1 MDTDKD
7 KTPQVETP
15 EGDKFVEED
24 GQGTLFEK
32 PPRRSIVVSSPVFE
46 KRNLLRSAVS
56 GLAIVGEVFHYLRE
70 ELELLQE
77 KGSPVLS
84 REARGRL
91 DQLSKI
97 ATEVIPPLE
106 KSLQDLGDLHLADLG
121 DPAPEGKGDS
131 SPEGWGDPDLD
142 RLQFVLQDIPVDKL
156 REMNK
161 DIREIAENLSILL
174 GGLENYYR
182 VEVDPRTGERIL
194 VEFKGAIQTPPP
206 QRESTNALEELRKIA
221 KSPHPDKIQ
230 IPKDLMETQVHSV
243 GDTLQY
249 IKDPGL
255 REGIRKRQ
263 EKGELLAGTLEG
275 LSGGGA
281 YLKSFTIALAQTLN
295 EQSKYYKTEED
306 LSGVPKDLIPDIF
319 GEGVEVQRKD
329 SPSLPVKVRKDG
341 GIDLQRE
348 PRQFPYILVSYEELA
363 RKMKGEGKSP
373 GGTDISYI
381 RDYISDLS
389 GKQYLLSNGKDPRTG
404 NLIVIGVPF
413 LVKELIIYR
422 GKEGQSLK
430 EVGCLLRLSPQFSKS
445 VRKYTLLRADTIQRI
460 GGGRQK
466 DITMNLLDLLLYVR
480 GTERGEESLWR
491 KDKESLLAQIA
502 TSKRYTRQKAEMERD
517 FQEAVQKVKD
527 SLLIQDYREERSPS
541 GLVSVFKFN
550 PNYSKKDREDTA
562 PPDVQDTSTQDS
574 SPQS

>member
-1 MDTDKD
+1 MDTEKD
-7 KTPQVETP
+7 RTPLEEATEV
-15 EGDKFVEED
+15 GYFMEED

-32 PPRRSIVVSSPVFE
+32 VPQRSIEVSSPVFE
-46 KRNLLRSAVS
+46 KRNLLRNAVS
-56 GLAIVGEVFHYLRE
+56 GLAVVGEVFRWLLGDLH
-70 ELELLQE
+70 LLQE
-77 KGSPVLS
+77 KGSPVLR
-84 REARGRL
+84 REAKDR
-91 DQLSKI
+91 
-97 ATEVIPPLE
+97 LE
-106 KSLQDLGDLHLADLG
+106 KLNQISTDVLPTLEESLKDLGELRIADLG
-121 DPAPEGKGDS
+121 DDTTEEK
-131 SPEGWGDPDLD
+131 
-142 RLQFVLQDIPVDKL
+142 LQEILRDTPLDKL
-156 REMNK
+156 RKINGE
-161 DIREIAENLSILL
+161 IQEIAETLSLLL
-174 GGLENYYR
+174 GDISKAYQID
-182 VEVDPRTGERIL
+182 VDPRTGERIL
-194 VEFKGAIQTPPP
+194 IEFKGSIQTPP

-221 KSPHPDKIQ
+221 RSPHPDKIQ

-249 IKDPGL
+249 IKDPKVK
-255 REGIRKRQ
+255 EGIRKRQ

-281 YLKSFTIALAQTLN
+281 YLKSFTIALSQTLN

-348 PRQFPYILVSYEELA
+348 NRKFPYILVSYEDLT
-363 RKMKGEGKSP
+363 RKMKGEGKTI
-373 GGTDISYI
+373 GGRDIDYI

-502 TSKRYTRQKAEMERD
+502 TSKRYVRQKAEMERD

-527 SLLIQDYREERSPS
+527 SLLILEYREEKTYS

-550 PNYSKKDREDTA
+550 PNYSKKDREETA

>member
-1 MDTDKD
+1 MDTEKD

-15 EGDKFVEED
+15 ETGDFVEED
-24 GQGTLFEK
+24 GQGTLFK
-32 PPRRSIVVSSPVFE
+32 RPPYRTIEVSSPVFE
-46 KRNLLRSAVS
+46 KRNLLRNAVTGIS
-56 GLAIVGEVFHYLRE
+56 VVGSVFAWL
-70 ELELLQE
+70 LEDLKLLKE
-77 KGSPVLS
+77 KGSPVLR
-84 REARGRL
+84 REAVDRL
-91 DQLSKI
+91 DKLNQI
-97 ATEVIPPLE
+97 ATEVIPTLE
-106 KSLQDLGDLHLADLG
+106 ESLKDWGDLKIADLG
-121 DPAPEGKGDS
+121 EDTTE
-131 SPEGWGDPDLD
+131 E
-142 RLQFVLQDIPVDKL
+142 KL
-156 REMNK
+156 RELLQDTPVEKLRKING
-161 DIREIAENLSILL
+161 DIQEIAELLSVIL
-174 GGLENYYR
+174 GDIDKAYR

-194 VEFKGAIQTPPP
+194 IEFKGAIQTPP
-206 QRESTNALEELRKIA
+206 QRESTNALEELRKIS
-221 KSPHPDKIQ
+221 KSTHPDKIQ
-230 IPKDLMETQVHSV
+230 IPKDLMETQVHSA

-249 IKDPGL
+249 IKDPKVKEGL
-255 REGIRKRQ
+255 RKRQ

-281 YLKSFTIALAQTLN
+281 YLKSFTIALSQTLN

-341 GIDLQRE
+341 GGIDLQRE
-348 PRQFPYILVSYEELA
+348 NRKFPYILVSYEELA

-389 GKQYLLSNGKDPRTG
+389 GKQYLLSNGTDPRTG

-502 TSKRYTRQKAEMERD
+502 TSKRYVRQKAEMERD

-527 SLLIQDYREERSPS
+527 SLLILDYREERSPS

>member
-1 MDTDKD
+1 MGQKQESMDTEKD
-7 KTPQVETP
+7 RTPLEEATEV
-15 EGDKFVEED
+15 GYFMEED

-32 PPRRSIVVSSPVFE
+32 APQRTIEVSSPVFE
-46 KRNLLRSAVS
+46 KRNLLRNAVTGIS
-56 GLAIVGEVFHYLRE
+56 VVGSVFAWL
-70 ELELLQE
+70 LEDLKLLKE
-77 KGSPVLS
+77 KGSPVLR
-84 REARGRL
+84 REAVDRL
-91 DQLSKI
+91 DKLNQI
-97 ATEVIPPLE
+97 ATEVIPTLE
-106 KSLQDLGDLHLADLG
+106 ESLKDWGDLKIADLG
-121 DPAPEGKGDS
+121 EDTTE
-131 SPEGWGDPDLD
+131 E
-142 RLQFVLQDIPVDKL
+142 KL
-156 REMNK
+156 RELLQDTPVEKLRKING
-161 DIREIAENLSILL
+161 DIQEIAELLSVIL
-174 GGLENYYR
+174 GDIDKAYR

-194 VEFKGAIQTPPP
+194 IEFKGAIQTPP
-206 QRESTNALEELRKIA
+206 QRESTNALEELRKIS
-221 KSPHPDKIQ
+221 KSTHPDKIQ
-230 IPKDLMETQVHSV
+230 IPKDLMETQVHSA

-249 IKDPGL
+249 IKDPKVK
-255 REGIRKRQ
+255 EGIRKRQ

-281 YLKSFTIALAQTLN
+281 YLKSFTIALSQTLN

-341 GIDLQRE
+341 GGIDLQRE
-348 PRQFPYILVSYEELA
+348 NRKFPYILVSYEELA

-389 GKQYLLSNGKDPRTG
+389 GKQYLLSNGTDPRTG

-502 TSKRYTRQKAEMERD
+502 TSKRYVRQKAEMERD

-527 SLLIQDYREERSPS
+527 SLLILDYREERSPS

>member
-1 MDTDKD
+1 MDTEKD
-7 KTPQVETP
+7 RTPLEEATEV
-15 EGDKFVEED
+15 GYFMEED

-32 PPRRSIVVSSPVFE
+32 APQRSIEVSSPVFE
-46 KRNLLRSAVS
+46 KRNLLRNAVS
-56 GLAIVGEVFHYLRE
+56 GLAVVGEVFRWLLGDLH
-70 ELELLQE
+70 LLQE
-77 KGSPVLS
+77 KGSPVLR
-84 REARGRL
+84 REAKDRL
-91 DQLSKI
+91 EKLNQIATDVIPTLEESLKDLGELKI
-97 ATEVIPPLE
+97 ADLGEDTTEEKLRELLQNTPLE
-106 KSLQDLGDLHLADLG
+106 KLRKINGDIQDIAELLSLLLGDISKA
-121 DPAPEGKGDS
+121 
-131 SPEGWGDPDLD
+131 
-142 RLQFVLQDIPVDKL
+142 
-156 REMNK
+156 
-161 DIREIAENLSILL
+161 
-174 GGLENYYR
+174 YR
-182 VEVDPRTGERIL
+182 VDTDPKTGERVLI
-194 VEFKGAIQTPPP
+194 EFKGALQTPP
-206 QRESTNALEELRKIA
+206 QKESTNALEELRKIA
-221 KSPHPDKIQ
+221 RSPHPDKIQ

-249 IKDPGL
+249 IKDPKVK
-255 REGIRKRQ
+255 EGIRKRQ

-281 YLKSFTIALAQTLN
+281 YLKSFTIALSQTLN

-502 TSKRYTRQKAEMERD
+502 TSKRYVRQKAEMERD

-527 SLLIQDYREERSPS
+527 SLLILDYWEERSPS

-550 PNYSKKDREDTA
+550 PNYSKKDREETA

>member
-1 MDTDKD
+1 MGQKQESMDTEKD
-7 KTPQVETP
+7 RTPLEEATEV
-15 EGDKFVEED
+15 GYFMEED

-32 PPRRSIVVSSPVFE
+32 APQRTIEVSSPVFE
-46 KRNLLRSAVS
+46 KRNLLRNAVTGIS
-56 GLAIVGEVFHYLRE
+56 VVGSVFAWL
-70 ELELLQE
+70 LEDLKLLKE
-77 KGSPVLS
+77 KGSPVLR
-84 REARGRL
+84 REAVDRL
-91 DQLSKI
+91 DKLNQI
-97 ATEVIPPLE
+97 ATEVIPTLE
-106 KSLQDLGDLHLADLG
+106 ESLKDWGDLKIADLG
-121 DPAPEGKGDS
+121 EDTTEEK
-131 SPEGWGDPDLD
+131 
-142 RLQFVLQDIPVDKL
+142 LQELLRDTPVEKL
-156 REMNK
+156 RKING
-161 DIREIAENLSILL
+161 DIQEIAELLSVIL
-174 GGLENYYR
+174 GDIDKAYR

-194 VEFKGAIQTPPP
+194 IEFKGAIQTPP
-206 QRESTNALEELRKIA
+206 QRESTNALEELRKIS
-221 KSPHPDKIQ
+221 KSTHPDKIQ
-230 IPKDLMETQVHSV
+230 IPKDLMETQVHSA

-249 IKDPGL
+249 IKDPKVK
-255 REGIRKRQ
+255 EGIRKRQ

-281 YLKSFTIALAQTLN
+281 YLKSFTIALSQTLN

-341 GIDLQRE
+341 GGIDLQRE
-348 PRQFPYILVSYEELA
+348 NRKFPYILVSYEELA

-389 GKQYLLSNGKDPRTG
+389 GKQYLLSNGTDPRTG

-502 TSKRYTRQKAEMERD
+502 TSKRYVRQKAEMERD

-527 SLLIQDYREERSPS
+527 SLLILDYREERSPS

>member
-1 MDTDKD
+1 MDTEKD

-15 EGDKFVEED
+15 ETGDFVEED
-24 GQGTLFEK
+24 GQGTLFK
-32 PPRRSIVVSSPVFE
+32 RPPYRTIEVSSPVFE
-46 KRNLLRSAVS
+46 KRNLLRNAVTGIS
-56 GLAIVGEVFHYLRE
+56 VVGSVFAWL
-70 ELELLQE
+70 LEDLKLLKE
-77 KGSPVLS
+77 KGSPVLR
-84 REARGRL
+84 REAVDRL
-91 DQLSKI
+91 DKLNQI
-97 ATEVIPPLE
+97 ATEVIPTLE
-106 KSLQDLGDLHLADLG
+106 ESLKDWGDLKIADLG
-121 DPAPEGKGDS
+121 EDTTE
-131 SPEGWGDPDLD
+131 E
-142 RLQFVLQDIPVDKL
+142 KL
-156 REMNK
+156 RELLQDTPVEKLRKING
-161 DIREIAENLSILL
+161 DIQEIAELLSVIL
-174 GGLENYYR
+174 GDIDKAYR

-194 VEFKGAIQTPPP
+194 IEFKGAIQTPP
-206 QRESTNALEELRKIA
+206 QRESTNALEELRKIS
-221 KSPHPDKIQ
+221 KSTHPDKIQ
-230 IPKDLMETQVHSV
+230 IPKDLMETQVHSA

-249 IKDPGL
+249 IKDPKVK
-255 REGIRKRQ
+255 EGIRKRQ

-281 YLKSFTIALAQTLN
+281 YLKSFTIALSQTLN

-341 GIDLQRE
+341 GGIDLQRE
-348 PRQFPYILVSYEELA
+348 NRKFPYILVSYEELA

-389 GKQYLLSNGKDPRTG
+389 GKQYLLSNGTDPRTG

-502 TSKRYTRQKAEMERD
+502 TSKRYVRQKAEMERD

-527 SLLIQDYREERSPS
+527 SLLILDYREERSPS

>member
-121 DPAPEGKGDS
+121 DPTPEGKGDS
-131 SPEGWGDPDLD
+131 SPEGWGAPDLD

-194 VEFKGAIQTPPP
+194 VEFKGAIQTPPDTP
-206 QRESTNALEELRKIA
+206 PTSSENALRELKKIA
-221 KSPHPDKIQ
+221 KSTHPDKIQ
-230 IPKDLMETQVHSV
+230 IPKDLMETQIHSV

-249 IKDPGL
+249 IKDPRTKEHIQKL
-255 REGIRKRQ
+255 Q
-263 EKGELLAGTLEG
+263 EKGKLLAGTLEG

-319 GEGVEVQRKD
+319 GTGVEVQRKD
-329 SPSLPVKVRKDG
+329 PLLPVKIRKDG

-348 PRQFPYILVSYEELA
+348 SRKFPYILVSYEDIT
-363 RKMKGEGKSP
+363 RKMKGEGKVI
-373 GGTDISYI
+373 GGRDIDYS

-389 GKQYLLSNGKDPRTG
+389 GKQYLLANGNG
-404 NLIVIGVPF
+404 AIIGVPF
-413 LVKELIIYR
+413 LVKELTIYR
-422 GKEGQSLK
+422 EKDGK

-517 FQEAVQKVKD
+517 FQEAVQKIKD
-527 SLLIQDYREERSPS
+527 SLLILDYREDRSPS

>member
-32 PPRRSIVVSSPVFE
+32 PPRRTLEVSSPVFE

-97 ATEVIPPLE
+97 ATEVIPPIE
-106 KSLQDLGDLHLADLG
+106 KSLQELGDLHLADLG
-121 DPAPEGKGDS
+121 DPTPEREE
-131 SPEGWGDPDLD
+131 SPEGWGAPDLD
-142 RLQFVLQDIPVDKL
+142 RLQYVLQDLSVERL
-156 REMNK
+156 QEMNK
-161 DIREIAENLSILL
+161 DIRGIAENLYILL
-174 GGLENYYR
+174 GGLEKYYR
-182 VEVDPRTGERIL
+182 VETDPRTGERIL
-194 VEFKGAIQTPPP
+194 VEFKGAIQTPPDTP
-206 QRESTNALEELRKIA
+206 PTPSENALRELKKIA
-221 KSPHPDKIQ
+221 KSTHPDKIQ
-230 IPKDLMETQVHSV
+230 IPKDLMETQIHSV

-249 IKDPGL
+249 IKDPRTKEHIQKL
-255 REGIRKRQ
+255 Q
-263 EKGELLAGTLEG
+263 EKGKLLAGTLEG

-319 GEGVEVQRKD
+319 GSGVEVQRKD
-329 SPSLPVKVRKDG
+329 PLLPVKVRKDG

-348 PRQFPYILVSYEELA
+348 SRKFPYILVSYEDLA
-363 RKMKGEGKSP
+363 TKMRGQGKKR
-373 GGTDISYI
+373 GGKDSEYI
-381 RDYISDLS
+381 QDYISDLS
-389 GKQYLLSNGKDPRTG
+389 GKQYLLANGNG
-404 NLIVIGVPF
+404 AIIGVPF
-413 LVKELIIYR
+413 LVKELTIYR
-422 GKEGQSLK
+422 EKDGK

-502 TSKRYTRQKAEMERD
+502 TSKRYIKHKGEMERD
-517 FQEAVQKVKD
+517 FKEAIQKLKD
-527 SLLIQDYREERSPS
+527 SLLILNYREDKSPS

-550 PNYSKKDREDTA
+550 PNYSKKDREETA

-574 SPQS
+574 SPRS

>member
-1 MDTDKD
+1 MDTEKD
-7 KTPQVETP
+7 RTPLEEATEV
-15 EGDKFVEED
+15 GYFMEED

-32 PPRRSIVVSSPVFE
+32 VPQRSIEVSSPVFE
-46 KRNLLRSAVS
+46 KRNLLRNAVS
-56 GLAIVGEVFHYLRE
+56 GLAVVGEVFRWLLGDLH
-70 ELELLQE
+70 LLQE
-77 KGSPVLS
+77 KGSPVLR
-84 REARGRL
+84 REAKDRL
-91 DQLSKI
+91 EKLNQIATDVIPTLEESLKDLGELKI
-97 ATEVIPPLE
+97 ADLGEDTTEEKLRELLQNTPLE
-106 KSLQDLGDLHLADLG
+106 KLRKINGDIQDIAELLSLLLGDISKAYQID
-121 DPAPEGKGDS
+121 
-131 SPEGWGDPDLD
+131 
-142 RLQFVLQDIPVDKL
+142 
-156 REMNK
+156 
-161 DIREIAENLSILL
+161 
-174 GGLENYYR
+174 
-182 VEVDPRTGERIL
+182 VDPRTGERIL
-194 VEFKGAIQTPPP
+194 IEFKGAIQTPP
-206 QRESTNALEELRKIA
+206 QKESTNALEELRKIA
-221 KSPHPDKIQ
+221 RSPHPDKIQ

-249 IKDPGL
+249 IKDPKVK
-255 REGIRKRQ
+255 EGIRKRQ

-281 YLKSFTIALAQTLN
+281 YLKSFTIALSQTLN

-341 GIDLQRE
+341 GIELQRE
-348 PRQFPYILVSYEELA
+348 PRQFPYILVSYEDLT
-363 RKMKGEGKSP
+363 RKMKGEGKTI
-373 GGTDISYI
+373 GGRDIDYI
-381 RDYISDLS
+381 RDYISELS

-445 VRKYTLLRADTIQRI
+445 VRKYTLLRSDTIQRI

-502 TSKRYTRQKAEMERD
+502 TSKRYVRQKAEMERD

-527 SLLIQDYREERSPS
+527 SLLILEYREERSPS

>member
-1 MDTDKD
+1 MGQKQESMDTEKD
-7 KTPQVETP
+7 RTPLEEATEV
-15 EGDKFVEED
+15 GYFMEED

-32 PPRRSIVVSSPVFE
+32 APQRTIEVSSPVFE
-46 KRNLLRSAVS
+46 KRNLLRNAVTGIS
-56 GLAIVGEVFHYLRE
+56 VVGSVFAWL
-70 ELELLQE
+70 LEDLKLLKE
-77 KGSPVLS
+77 KGSPVLR
-84 REARGRL
+84 REAVDRL
-91 DQLSKI
+91 DKLNQI
-97 ATEVIPPLE
+97 ATEVIPTLE
-106 KSLQDLGDLHLADLG
+106 ESLKDWGDLKIADLG
-121 DPAPEGKGDS
+121 EDTTE
-131 SPEGWGDPDLD
+131 E
-142 RLQFVLQDIPVDKL
+142 KL
-156 REMNK
+156 RELLQDTPVEKLRKING
-161 DIREIAENLSILL
+161 DIQEIAELLSVIL
-174 GGLENYYR
+174 GDIDKAYR

-194 VEFKGAIQTPPP
+194 IEFKGAIQTPP
-206 QRESTNALEELRKIA
+206 QRESTNALEELRKIS
-221 KSPHPDKIQ
+221 KSTHPDKIQ
-230 IPKDLMETQVHSV
+230 IPKDLMETQVHSA

-249 IKDPGL
+249 IKDPKVK
-255 REGIRKRQ
+255 EGIRKRQ

-281 YLKSFTIALAQTLN
+281 YLKSFTIALSQTLN

-341 GIDLQRE
+341 GGIDLQRE
-348 PRQFPYILVSYEELA
+348 NRKFPYILVSYEELA

-389 GKQYLLSNGKDPRTG
+389 GKQYLLSNGTDPRTG

-480 GTERGEESLWR
+480 GTEMGEESLWR

-502 TSKRYTRQKAEMERD
+502 TSKRYVRQKAEMERD

-527 SLLIQDYREERSPS
+527 SLLILDYREERSPS

>member
-1 MDTDKD
+1 MDTEKD

-15 EGDKFVEED
+15 KTGDFVEED

-32 PPRRSIVVSSPVFE
+32 APQRTIEVSSPVFE
-46 KRNLLRSAVS
+46 KRNLLRNAVTGIS
-56 GLAIVGEVFHYLRE
+56 VVGSVFAWL
-70 ELELLQE
+70 LEDLKLLKE
-77 KGSPVLS
+77 KGSPVLR
-84 REARGRL
+84 REAVDRL
-91 DQLSKI
+91 DKLNQI
-97 ATEVIPPLE
+97 ATEVIPTLE
-106 KSLQDLGDLHLADLG
+106 ESLKDWGDLKIADLG
-121 DPAPEGKGDS
+121 EDTTE
-131 SPEGWGDPDLD
+131 E
-142 RLQFVLQDIPVDKL
+142 KL
-156 REMNK
+156 RELLQDTPVEKLRKING
-161 DIREIAENLSILL
+161 DIQEIAELLSVIL
-174 GGLENYYR
+174 GDIDKAYR
-182 VEVDPRTGERIL
+182 VDVDPRTGERIL
-194 VEFKGAIQTPPP
+194 IEFKGAIQTPP
-206 QRESTNALEELRKIA
+206 QRESTNALEELRKIS
-221 KSPHPDKIQ
+221 KSTHPDKIQ
-230 IPKDLMETQVHSV
+230 IPKDLMETQVHSA

-249 IKDPGL
+249 IKDPKVK
-255 REGIRKRQ
+255 EGIRKRQ

-281 YLKSFTIALAQTLN
+281 YLKSFTIALSQTLN

-341 GIDLQRE
+341 GGIDLQRE
-348 PRQFPYILVSYEELA
+348 NRKFPYILVSYEELA

-389 GKQYLLSNGKDPRTG
+389 GKQYLLSNGTDPRTG

-502 TSKRYTRQKAEMERD
+502 TSKRYVRQKAEMERD

-527 SLLIQDYREERSPS
+527 SLLILDYREERSPS

>member
-1 MDTDKD
+1 MGQKQESMDTEKD

-15 EGDKFVEED
+15 ETGDFVEED
-24 GQGTLFEK
+24 GQGTLFK
-32 PPRRSIVVSSPVFE
+32 RPPYRTIEVSSPVFE
-46 KRNLLRSAVS
+46 KRNLLRNAVTGIS
-56 GLAIVGEVFHYLRE
+56 VVGSVFAWL
-70 ELELLQE
+70 LEDLKLLKE
-77 KGSPVLS
+77 KGSPVLR
-84 REARGRL
+84 REAVDRL
-91 DQLSKI
+91 DKLNQI
-97 ATEVIPPLE
+97 ATEVIPTLE
-106 KSLQDLGDLHLADLG
+106 ESLKDWGDLKIADLG
-121 DPAPEGKGDS
+121 EDTTEEK
-131 SPEGWGDPDLD
+131 
-142 RLQFVLQDIPVDKL
+142 LQELLQDTPVEKL
-156 REMNK
+156 RKING
-161 DIREIAENLSILL
+161 DIQEIAELLSVIL
-174 GGLENYYR
+174 GDIDKAYR

-194 VEFKGAIQTPPP
+194 IEFKGAIQTPP
-206 QRESTNALEELRKIA
+206 QRESTNALEELRKIS
-221 KSPHPDKIQ
+221 KSTHPDKIQ
-230 IPKDLMETQVHSV
+230 IPKDLMETQVHSA

-249 IKDPGL
+249 IKDPKVK
-255 REGIRKRQ
+255 EGIRKRQ

-281 YLKSFTIALAQTLN
+281 YLKSFTIALSQTLN

-341 GIDLQRE
+341 GGIDLQRE
-348 PRQFPYILVSYEELA
+348 NRKFPYILVSYEELA

-389 GKQYLLSNGKDPRTG
+389 GKQYLLSNGTDPRTG

-502 TSKRYTRQKAEMERD
+502 TSKRYVRQKAEMERD

-527 SLLIQDYREERSPS
+527 SLLILDYREERSPS